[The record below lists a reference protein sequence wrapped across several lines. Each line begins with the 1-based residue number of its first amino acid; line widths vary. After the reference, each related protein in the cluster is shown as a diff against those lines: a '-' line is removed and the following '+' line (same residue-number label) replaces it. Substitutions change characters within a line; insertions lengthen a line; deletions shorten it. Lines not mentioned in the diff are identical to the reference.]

1 MTDAMA
7 ESQIYD
13 LLSAFQVYYDDLR
26 AFLTRKCGSTMLAA
40 EVVQEMYLR
49 LRRLVAVPPVEE
61 PRAYLFRMADH
72 LAIDHLRAQERH
84 AQRHVELPSED
95 MPSLA
100 PSPEVIA
107 ESRQQVEILRRAV
120 LELPERCREAFLLH
134 KGLGKSYSAIA
145 AELGISVRTVEHH
158 LAKAMSHCRKRLR
171 EAAANVQTE
180 S

>member
-1 MTDAMA
+1 MTGAMA
-7 ESQIYD
+7 EPQTYD

-26 AFLTRKCGSTMLAA
+26 SFLSRKCGSATLAA

-84 AQRHVELPSED
+84 AQRHMGPPPDD

-100 PSPEVIA
+100 PSPETIA
-107 ESRQQVEILRRAV
+107 ESRQKVEILRRAV
-120 LELPERCREAFLLH
+120 LELPERCREVFLLH

-145 AELGISVRTVEHH
+145 TELGISVRTVEHH
-158 LAKAMSHCRKRLR
+158 LAKAISHCRKRLR
-171 EAAANVQTE
+171 EVASDV
-180 S
+180 